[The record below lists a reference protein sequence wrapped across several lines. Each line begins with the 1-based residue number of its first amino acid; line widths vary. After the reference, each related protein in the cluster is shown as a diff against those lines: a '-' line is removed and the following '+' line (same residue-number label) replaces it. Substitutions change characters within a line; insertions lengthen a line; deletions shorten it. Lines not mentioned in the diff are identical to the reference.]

1 MKTKPTNG
9 DTEIAPWIKNDAK
22 AQELLV
28 TRMEEGPLTHILSC
42 ETSNEMWSKLKS
54 VYDKESVVSVHL
66 LQQKFFLMDFGNESI
81 SSYISKIEEIKNK
94 LKQAGE
100 TSSDKMIITK
110 ILMSLPDKNKHF
122 TSAWESVS
130 EDKQTLEE
138 LTSRLLIEE
147 ERAMSLERDTALAAS
162 TSKMKDSM
170 QKGGGKPTVKCNYC
184 HKGGHYARN
193 CFKKK
198 AKIEMKNCTHCKK
211 AGHETEN
218 CWFRKGRE
226 ENRTDKRNKS
236 PVSNAFVGYS
246 ENFNADDWCMDTG
259 ASEHMC
265 WNDTFFENISIVKKI
280 RKLKVGDGNL
290 LNVEGYGTVKLWA
303 FNGTKLL
310 KTTLS
315 NVLYV
320 PELKFNLFSVGCAL
334 DKGFHMVSESN
345 KCEIMDNEGHVC
357 AVAYRN
363 NKLYKMD
370 FIRENSET
378 YSRANPFCMIEH
390 TRGDY
395 DGSGDI
401 TCAVETV
408 KNISLWHNILAHQ
421 NIQHLKRFLK
431 CNDVSFIDDEKDF
444 VCEKC
449 LSGKQ
454 HRMPHPVNK
463 KNEQDLAPEEEAE
476 AIVQLEN
483 FEKHEDID
491 HDQDLD
497 DEVLDETR
505 LQRYNF
511 RQNRRQPRRFDD
523 YELGA
528 DESLLTYM
536 CETDRSTPIH
546 RPPEDEDSFPVIHER
561 ELHSLHRN
569 IPALRRR
576 DVDTAK
582 IKQHY
587 YPEGGWG
594 WLVCGAAFLAHLLT
608 SGLQLAYGLLYL
620 YTMKFLLKK
629 HQDKE
634 IYIIGG
640 GEYVF
645 KIFQK

>member
-9 DTEIAPWIKNDAK
+9 DTDIASWIKHDAK

-94 LKQAGE
+94 LKQA
-100 TSSDKMIITK
+100 DKY
-110 ILMSLPDKNKHF
+110 KHF

-162 TSKMKDSM
+162 TSKMKYSM

-218 CWFRKGRE
+218 CWFRKGCE

-265 WNDTFFENISIVKKI
+265 WNDTFFENIVIVKKI
-280 RKLKVGDGNL
+280 RKVKVGDGNL

-378 YSRANPFCMIEH
+378 YSGVSSGANPFCMIEH

-431 CNDVSFIDDEKDF
+431 CNDKTKLEF
-444 VCEKC
+444 
-449 LSGKQ
+449 
-454 HRMPHPVNK
+454 HRDIIFLPDK
-463 KNEQDLAPEEEAE
+463 KNEQDLAPKEAE

-483 FEKHEDID
+483 FEKHEAEETENKNRENEIIIEETIEDID

-536 CETDRSTPIH
+536 CETGEPTTYEEAMSSEH
-546 RPPEDEDSFPVIHER
+546 RTKWKEAIKNEIGALKENETWIVEENPKGVGVI
-561 ELHSLHRN
+561 
-569 IPALRRR
+569 
-576 DVDTAK
+576 DCK
-582 IKQHY
+582 
-587 YPEGGWG
+587 W
-594 WLVCGAAFLAHLLT
+594 
-608 SGLQLAYGLLYL
+608 
-620 YTMKFLLKK
+620 
-629 HQDKE
+629 
-634 IYIIGG
+634 
-640 GEYVF
+640 VF
-645 KIFQK
+645 KEKKDEVGNIVKYKARLVARGFQQTSECILDIYTPVAKLPSVRFFSTICNF